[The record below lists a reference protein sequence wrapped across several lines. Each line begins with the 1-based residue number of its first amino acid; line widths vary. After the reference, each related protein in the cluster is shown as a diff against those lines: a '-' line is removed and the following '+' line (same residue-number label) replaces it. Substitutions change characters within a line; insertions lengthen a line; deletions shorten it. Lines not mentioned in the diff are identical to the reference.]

1 MPKWITIS
9 VIARIVGVCRLPLG
23 STAIIAWTAIN
34 KGTEARTI
42 IIPTPKV
49 ADAIKPMRSLA
60 LADAN
65 ADGSC
70 VISSKLN
77 EENNNIVKV
86 DIGTVASVKSCNKT
100 KRVG

>member
-1 MPKWITIS
+1 
-9 VIARIVGVCRLPLG
+9 
-23 STAIIAWTAIN
+23 
-34 KGTEARTI
+34 
-42 IIPTPKV
+42 
-49 ADAIKPMRSLA
+49 MRSLA